1 MFLHELAIFILG
13 GNVGFLTFGIK
24 NCFWGIFI
32 PENMRKSMNITSE
45 EGQNGIKATLS
56 ELLIPKNSQNKRK
69 NIFLW

>member
-24 NCFWGIFI
+24 DCFWGIFI

-45 EGQNGIKATLS
+45 EGQNGIIHVIFVI
-56 ELLIPKNSQNKRK
+56 LIPEK
-69 NIFLW
+69 